1 MPTRT
6 EPRWSGYRSPG
17 FFDEMLVGG
26 RARDACTGVVRYL
39 ASLGAELTAD
49 LQDAPWH
56 QVRVL
61 LRLSRYAAE
70 VPGAGTPG
78 APDDLRSAEAAALL
92 QRHREASESA
102 AAVAAAAR
110 TPRIAPATAYALGVL
125 HADQRHEV
133 EAARFAFSR
142 LWQQPAPPV
151 PTQGARGE

>member
-1 MPTRT
+1 
-6 EPRWSGYRSPG
+6 
-17 FFDEMLVGG
+17 VQ
-26 RARDACTGVVRYL
+26 

-70 VPGAGTPG
+70 VPGAGAPGVPG
-78 APDDLRSAEAAALL
+78 APDDPRSAEAAALL
-92 QRHREASESA
+92 QRHREASECA

-133 EAARFAFSR
+133 EAARFDFSR